1 MEQLT
6 MEIRKLVYT
15 VICFQCLLQLT
26 AGNVY
31 HRYLKLFSH
40 FLTMC
45 MCCSILYS
53 FVGQLEDSMMSAQQV
68 YDEFERGWGDMADM
82 KRIRESSSYY
92 TNQIWNGRIVED
104 AYEQYQMND
113 EGGEADAGLEEKLDE
128 ELDEKL
134 DEK

>member
-26 AGNVY
+26 AGSVY

-40 FLTMC
+40 FLTLC
-45 MCCSILYS
+45 MCCGIIYS

-68 YDEFERGWGDMADM
+68 YEEFEREWGEMTDLD
-82 KRIRESSSYY
+82 RIRESSCYY
-92 TNQIWNGRIVED
+92 TDQIWNGKIVAD

-113 EGGEADAGLEEKLDE
+113 EGGEEDARMDE
-128 ELDEKL
+128 E
-134 DEK
+134 